1 MFDFRF
7 YIFLKVGVFIPMRT
21 IFLVRGIINNFSVIV
36 FTYEQVF
43 FKLVY
48 YKSYYTISQQHY
60 VILCL
65 RTEILTITNLR

>member
-1 MFDFRF
+1 MQ
-7 YIFLKVGVFIPMRT
+7 T

-48 YKSYYTISQQHY
+48 YKSYCTISQQHY
-60 VILCL
+60 VSLCL